1 VRAIAGIL
9 DHWLLAFVLLA
20 AATGLAAPGP
30 GRLVDVHNAIP
41 VVLVL
46 TAGASVK
53 TAGLCRLHGAIVP
66 ITVIVAG
73 STMAL
78 PGLAWLTADAW
89 PPPRCANRAA
99 D

>member
-1 VRAIAGIL
+1 MSRRRVSVRAIAEIL

-41 VVLVL
+41 VVLAVLVL

-53 TAGLCRLHGAIVP
+53 TAGLRRLHGAIVP

-73 STMAL
+73 STVAL
-78 PGLAWLTADAW
+78 PGLAW
-89 PPPRCANRAA
+89 PG
-99 D
+99 